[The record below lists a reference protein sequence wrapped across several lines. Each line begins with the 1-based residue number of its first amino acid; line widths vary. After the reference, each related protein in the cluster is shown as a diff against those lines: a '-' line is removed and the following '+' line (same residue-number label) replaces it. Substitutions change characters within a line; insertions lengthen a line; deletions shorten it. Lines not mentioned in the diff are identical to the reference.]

1 VPLAP
6 VIAAPPDP
14 AGATSTAPDTGV
26 APPADGFERA
36 LAAQNASV
44 GAQMPTVTLGQMVEY
59 AASGA
64 LRGAPPVGAFDSL
77 GPNAEVAVAAG
88 RPASALSGAGTQVL
102 GVAERYLGT
111 PYLWGGTDPA
121 KGLDC
126 SGFVQ
131 QVFSDLGIRLPRVS
145 IDQSRQGDAVASL
158 AEARP
163 GDLLFWGGTG
173 SRPNHIG
180 IYAGD
185 GMMIHAPQAGDV
197 VRYQEVSGTPHAIR
211 RVIP

>member
-1 VPLAP
+1 MPLAP
-6 VIAAPPDP
+6 VTAAPPEQ
-14 AGATSTAPDTGV
+14 AGATSAAPGTPA

-36 LAAQNASV
+36 LAAQL
-44 GAQMPTVTLGQMVEY
+44 PTVTLGQMVAY
-59 AASGA
+59 AASGT

-77 GPNAEVAVAAG
+77 GPASAMAATPAPG
-88 RPASALSGAGTQVL
+88 RPASASSGAGAQVL
-102 GVAERYLGT
+102 GVAERYLGI

-145 IDQSRQGDAVASL
+145 IDQSRQGTPVASL

-197 VRYQEVSGTPHAIR
+197 VRYQEVSGTPNAIR